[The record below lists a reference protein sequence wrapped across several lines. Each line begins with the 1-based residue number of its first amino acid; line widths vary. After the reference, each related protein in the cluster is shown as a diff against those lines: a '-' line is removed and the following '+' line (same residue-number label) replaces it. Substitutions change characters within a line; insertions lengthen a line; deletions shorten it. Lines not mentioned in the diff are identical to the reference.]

1 MKTCYY
7 ELLGVEI
14 DASDVQIK
22 KSYRKK
28 ALLLHPDKN
37 PHDVEGA
44 NARFALIRSAY
55 EVLSD
60 PQERS
65 WYDSHKSEIL
75 REDDD
80 YDTPTSDTSSTIIPN
95 LSVQELLRYFNPE
108 FYTRMDDSQAGFY
121 HVVNLLFDRLAS
133 EEVKFGKYQNLQ
145 GYSKYMD
152 DSPNSSAMD
161 PSVLMYPRFG
171 NSKSDY
177 ETSTRVFYNTWA
189 SFLTV
194 KPFSW
199 MDEYRY
205 SMAPDRRTRR
215 MMEKENKKL
224 RDAEKKNFNETVR
237 RFVGFVKKRD
247 PRVKKGVAE
256 MEARRKRQQEEALQ
270 RQAKEHKIQ
279 QMAEQAKHEIQDW
292 QKMDLDELE
301 EIERQLREEFSSED
315 QSTDSEFDDFDEA
328 NDTEVLEC
336 VVCDKTFKSHKQ
348 LDIHEK
354 SKKHERMLEQ
364 LRQDMI
370 QEGIDLGFD
379 SPDTSDFDTATSG
392 GELGDDVENEISSI
406 NILEQA
412 HEDEPSEGNE
422 CVGEQQT
429 VDSIKLASF
438 LDVEVDDEISE
449 NDNASIGRQ
458 ETSLESPQF
467 AATKPFRS
475 KTTNNLDE
483 ELAKLVNDATLD
495 LDDDWDSKPKKGK
508 KKKKAPAEKSNNKSN
523 LEAAERPAP
532 NGPSEICAVCNETF
546 SSRNKLFQHVEKS
559 GHAAPPPRG
568 KKGKKKR

>member
-14 DASDVQIK
+14 NATDVEIK

-44 NARFALIRSAY
+44 NARFSLIRSAY

-80 YDTPTSDTSSTIIPN
+80 YDTPASDTSSTVIPN

-108 FYTRMDDSQAGFY
+108 LYTRMDDSQAGFY

-161 PSVLMYPRFG
+161 QSVLMYPRFG
-171 NSKSDY
+171 NSMSDY
-177 ETSTRVFYNTWA
+177 ETSIRVFYNTWA

-215 MMEKENKKL
+215 LMEKENKKL

-247 PRVKKGVAE
+247 PRVKKGVE
-256 MEARRKRQQEEALQ
+256 VMEARRKRQQEEALQ

-301 EIERQLREEFSSED
+301 EIERQLREEFSSAD
-315 QSTDSEFDDFDEA
+315 DSTDSEFDDFGEA
-328 NDTEVLEC
+328 NDTAVLEC
-336 VVCDKTFKSHKQ
+336 VVCDKTFKSQKQ

-364 LRQDMI
+364 LRQEMI

-379 SPDTSDFDTATSG
+379 SADTSDFDTATSG
-392 GELGDDVENEISSI
+392 GERSDDDEKDLSSIDILEHAQEDEISG
-406 NILEQA
+406 
-412 HEDEPSEGNE
+412 GNE
-422 CVGEQQT
+422 SIGEQQP
-429 VDSIKLASF
+429 VDPLKLASF

-449 NDNASIGRQ
+449 NDISTGRP
-458 ETSLESPQF
+458 EPALEPPQF
-467 AATKPFRS
+467 SEAKPFRS
-475 KTTNNLDE
+475 KTANNLDE
-483 ELAKLVNDATLD
+483 ELARLVHDATLD
-495 LDDDWDSKPKKGK
+495 LDDDWGSKPKKGK
-508 KKKKAPAEKSNNKSN
+508 KKKKSSAEKPNNKPN
-523 LEAAERPAP
+523 PDAAECTIQ
-532 NGPSEICAVCNETF
+532 NGPTETCAVCSESF
-546 SSRNKLFQHVEKS
+546 PSRNKLFQHVEKT